1 MDYGSGTWPDA
12 NPAPSRHDNDRH
24 VPAFLHLHDGCHSE
38 HVMIATGAILAIG
51 SAVLFGVSAPIAKI
65 LLGSSDA
72 WTLAGVL
79 YSGAGF
85 GLLLVHLAGRGFR
98 GLAEAKLSRRELPWL
113 AASVVSGGVAGPVLL
128 LAGLTRTGAATASLL
143 LTLEGVLTALLA
155 WFVFRENFDR
165 RIAIGMLSIVAGA
178 IVLSWQPEAAFG
190 DLLGPA
196 AIVGACL
203 AWALDNNFTRKVSLS
218 DPVQIAMIK
227 GLVAGPANLVIGHL
241 TGGILPAPSVV
252 LLGSVTGFLGYG
264 VSLVLFVLALRH
276 LGTARTGAYFS
287 VAPFI
292 GAAASVPLLGE
303 IVSVQLT
310 AAGALMAIGVWL
322 HLSERHE
329 HDHVHGDLQHDHR
342 HTHDD
347 HHHHTHDEPVD
358 PTHTHSHWHRHSP
371 LRHSHP
377 HMPDGHHRHSH

>member
-1 MDYGSGTWPDA
+1 
-12 NPAPSRHDNDRH
+12 
-24 VPAFLHLHDGCHSE
+24 
-38 HVMIATGAILAIG
+38 MIATGAILAIG

-72 WTLAGVL
+72 WMLAGVL

-85 GLLLVHLAGRGFR
+85 GLLIVHLASRGIR

-113 AASVVSGGVAGPVLL
+113 AASVLSGGVVGPVLL
-128 LAGLTRTGAATASLL
+128 LIGLTRTGASTASLL
-143 LTLEGVLTALLA
+143 LTLEGALTALLA

-165 RIAIGMLSIVAGA
+165 RIAIGMLSIIAGA
-178 IVLSWQPEAAFG
+178 VVLGWQPDAALG

-196 AIVGACL
+196 AIVGACF

-227 GLVAGPANLVIGHL
+227 GLVAGPASLVIGNL
-241 TGGILPAPSVV
+241 TGSVLPAPSVV
-252 LLGSVTGFLGYG
+252 FLGAATGFLGYG

-292 GAAASVPLLGE
+292 GAAVSVPLLGDT
-303 IVSVQLT
+303 VSIQLVE
-310 AAGALMAIGVWL
+310 AGALMAFGVWL
-322 HLSERHE
+322 HLSERHGHE
-329 HDHVHGDLQHDHR
+329 HVHEELLHEHRHSHDEHHR
-342 HTHDD
+342 HTHEGSIDL
-347 HHHHTHDEPVD
+347 TQA
-358 PTHTHSHWHRHSP
+358 HSHWHRHLP

-377 HMPDGHHRHSH
+377 HLPDSHHRHSH

>member
-1 MDYGSGTWPDA
+1 
-12 NPAPSRHDNDRH
+12 
-24 VPAFLHLHDGCHSE
+24 
-38 HVMIATGAILAIG
+38 MIATGAILAIG

-72 WTLAGVL
+72 WMLAGVL

-85 GLLLVHLAGRGFR
+85 GLLLVHLASRGIR
-98 GLAEAKLSRRELPWL
+98 RLAEAKLSRSEIPWL
-113 AASVVSGGVAGPVLL
+113 AASVLSGGVAGPVLL
-128 LAGLTRTGAATASLL
+128 LIGLTRASASTASLL
-143 LTLEGVLTALLA
+143 LTLEGVLTAVLA

-178 IVLSWQPEAAFG
+178 VVLSWQPDAALD

-241 TGGILPAPSVV
+241 TGSILPVPSVV
-252 LLGSVTGFLGYG
+252 FLGAITGFLGYG
-264 VSLVLFVLALRH
+264 LSLVLFVLALRH

-292 GAAASVPLLGE
+292 GAAASVPLLGDT
-303 IVSVQLT
+303 VTVQLIV
-310 AAGALMAIGVWL
+310 AGTLMAIGVWL
-322 HLSERHE
+322 HLSEQHE
-329 HDHVHGDLQHDHR
+329 HDHVHGELLHEHRHSHDEHHR
-342 HTHDD
+342 HTHDGSID
-347 HHHHTHDEPVD
+347 LTQA
-358 PTHTHSHWHRHSP
+358 HSHWHRHLP

-377 HMPDGHHRHSH
+377 HLPDSHHRHSH

>member
-1 MDYGSGTWPDA
+1 
-12 NPAPSRHDNDRH
+12 
-24 VPAFLHLHDGCHSE
+24 
-38 HVMIATGAILAIG
+38 MIATGAILAIG
-51 SAVLFGVSAPIAKI
+51 SAILFGISAPIAKI

-72 WTLAGVL
+72 WTLAGIL
-79 YSGAGF
+79 YGGAGF

-178 IVLSWQPEAAFG
+178 VVLSWQPEAAFG

-329 HDHVHGDLQHDHR
+329 HDHVHGDLQHEHR

-347 HHHHTHDEPVD
+347 HHHHSHDEPVD